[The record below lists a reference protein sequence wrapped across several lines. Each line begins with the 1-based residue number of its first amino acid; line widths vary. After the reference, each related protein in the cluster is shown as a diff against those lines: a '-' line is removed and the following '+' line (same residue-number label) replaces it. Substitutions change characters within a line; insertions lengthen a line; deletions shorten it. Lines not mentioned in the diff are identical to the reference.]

1 MSLLMDALKKA
12 EQEKKEA
19 AKRLQEAQELPQEQ
33 QDYSLDDSMFTQE
46 QSTED
51 DSTDSAQRTSEPT
64 PDDSVEL
71 GGLSLS
77 PVTDQQLV
85 CEEIEDNDS
94 LLSGSSSADQ
104 TPFIDENDKLSIT
117 GETELE
123 ISEGTESG
131 HSPKLDKPFTSTN
144 LEVEEVDAEQ
154 ADDRADDQAQD
165 ALQAEQTYDSETLSD
180 TGNEYFSAA
189 VSAAQLA
196 KDIGGGSPTPVTAQ
210 TVFTAT
216 SRPGNQVLQWSVFVV
231 LCLVIAVSLSFF
243 VVHYTIPVERSIKPP
258 SVAMNIETQPEPIPT
273 IEMPGEIVSNVDVN
287 SSLITGEITDLIEKE
302 NELIVEEGQTE
313 SEAKGIPESERSQE
327 MIAKAVDIQSALARE
342 GMERENVWYPS
353 EDNSTSDDAVA
364 VVVETIAATL
374 PEKIILEPGLIKIS
388 RSKSIDKRGV
398 QINEAFQEYLVGDYD
413 SAEVSYRN
421 VLKELPENRDALLGL
436 AVISSRKGQFR
447 QAYNIYLKVLKLYPG
462 DSTAEAALIN
472 FQRNGDY
479 ARNESILKTF
489 ILREPDNSFLYY
501 SLGRHYAAQIRW
513 PEAQQSFFNAY
524 RIETSNPDYAFNL
537 AVSLDHIGQL
547 QSAIDYYNTALE
559 LANQSSGG
567 SATISFDR
575 AVVISRINALS
586 SLVDLQ

>member
-33 QDYSLDDSMFTQE
+33 QDYSLDDSTFTQE
-46 QSTED
+46 QSTEG

-144 LEVEEVDAEQ
+144 LEVGEVDAEQ
-154 ADDRADDQAQD
+154 ADDRADDQTKD

-180 TGNEYFSAA
+180 TGNEYLSAA

-258 SVAMNIETQPEPIPT
+258 LVAMNIETQSEPIPT
-273 IEMPGEIVSNVDVN
+273 IEMPGEIMSNVDVN

-302 NELIVEEGQTE
+302 NELVVKEGQTE

-327 MIAKAVDIQSALARE
+327 MIAKAADIQSALARE
-342 GMERENVWYPS
+342 GMERDNVWYPS
-353 EDNSTSDDAVA
+353 EDNSTGDDAVA

-374 PEKIILEPGLIKIS
+374 PEKIILEQRLIKIS

-398 QINEAFQEYLVGDYD
+398 QINEAFQEYLVGNYD

-436 AVISSRKGQFR
+436 AVISSRKGQLR
-447 QAYNIYLKVLKLYPG
+447 QAYNNYLEVLKLYPG
-462 DSTAEAALIN
+462 DTVAEAALIN
-472 FQRNGDY
+472 FQGNGDY

-489 ILREPDNSFLYY
+489 IQREPDNSFLYY

-524 RIETSNPDYAFNL
+524 RLETSNPDYAFNL

-559 LANQSSGG
+559 LANQSGG
-567 SATISFDR
+567 GPATISFDR

-586 SLVDLQ
+586 SLADLQ

>member
-1 MSLLMDALKKA
+1 M
-12 EQEKKEA
+12 
-19 AKRLQEAQELPQEQ
+19 
-33 QDYSLDDSMFTQE
+33 
-46 QSTED
+46 
-51 DSTDSAQRTSEPT
+51 
-64 PDDSVEL
+64 
-71 GGLSLS
+71 
-77 PVTDQQLV
+77 
-85 CEEIEDNDS
+85 
-94 LLSGSSSADQ
+94 
-104 TPFIDENDKLSIT
+104 
-117 GETELE
+117 E

-131 HSPKLDKPFTSTN
+131 HSPKLDKLFTSTN

-258 SVAMNIETQPEPIPT
+258 SVAMNIETQSEPIPT
-273 IEMPGEIVSNVDVN
+273 IEMPGGIVSNVDVN

-302 NELIVEEGQTE
+302 NELVVEEGQTE
-313 SEAKGIPESERSQE
+313 SEANGIPESERSQE
-327 MIAKAVDIQSALARE
+327 MIAKAADIQSALARE
-342 GMERENVWYPS
+342 GMERDNVWYPS

-398 QINEAFQEYLVGDYD
+398 QINEAFQEYLVGHYD
-413 SAEVSYRN
+413 SAEVSYHN

-436 AVISSRKGQFR
+436 AVISSRKGQLR

-462 DSTAEAALIN
+462 DSVAEAALIN
-472 FQRNGDY
+472 FQGNGDY
-479 ARNESILKTF
+479 ASNESILKTF
-489 ILREPDNSFLYY
+489 IQREPDNSFLYY

-524 RIETSNPDYAFNL
+524 RLETSNPDYAFNL